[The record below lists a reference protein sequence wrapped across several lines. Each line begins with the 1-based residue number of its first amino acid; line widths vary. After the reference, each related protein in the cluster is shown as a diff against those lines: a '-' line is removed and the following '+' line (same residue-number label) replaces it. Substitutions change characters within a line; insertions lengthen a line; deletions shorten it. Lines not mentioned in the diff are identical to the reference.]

1 MLNKLLKYDLKYMIK
16 NMSIFYILSIF
27 FAITTRIL
35 FNLEQSIMINIIGQI
50 SVGCMFSMVA
60 STLIN
65 TIMRSWVRF
74 NDSIYKDESY
84 FMNVFRFIAQMRAQK
99 LYNSKFIQT
108 LIFYFISFIIII
120 LSIFITYYTKE
131 NWAGITNFIKNI
143 TTGLNMSTIFFVIMF
158 IIIVF
163 LEIFNAIQ
171 CGFLGMI
178 IGHRFNSNKILYS
191 VVFGFVAYLVAQT
204 LILILLFIFGLFDP
218 SIMELFKTSTI
229 NIDVNVF
236 KTLTILSTVLYLI
249 IIFTMRFICIKLL
262 NKGVNVE

>member
-84 FMNVFRFIAQMRAQK
+84 LTHTLPVTKNNI
-99 LYNSKFIQT
+99 YNSKFIQT

-120 LSIFITYYTKE
+120 LSLFITYYTKE
-131 NWAGITNFIKNI
+131 NWTGITNFIKNI